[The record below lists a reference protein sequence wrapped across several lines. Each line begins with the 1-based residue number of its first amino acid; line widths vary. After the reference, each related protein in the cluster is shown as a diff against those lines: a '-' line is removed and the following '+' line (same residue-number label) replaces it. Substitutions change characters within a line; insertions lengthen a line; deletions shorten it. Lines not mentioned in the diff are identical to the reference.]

1 MDLGKS
7 KWILKK
13 CTLSDKSA
21 QKEFN
26 ITEKEIIKA
35 INDGKLQYREN
46 YIHGNPYIRLL
57 RDEVESFVNEKYGNK
72 YLKKQKLKNELK
84 EVQKELKNL
93 MARMNVLEKRK
104 IEIQKVLMNDI

>member
-7 KWILKK
+7 KWTLKK
-13 CTLSDKSA
+13 YTLSDKSA

-26 ITEKEIIKA
+26 INEKEIIKA

-57 RDEVESFVNEKYGNK
+57 RDEVESFVNEKYGNE
-72 YLKKQKLKNELK
+72 YLKKQKLKKELK

-93 MARMNVLEKRK
+93 RAQMNVLEKRK

>member
-7 KWILKK
+7 KWTLKK

-35 INDGKLQYREN
+35 INDGKLHYREN

-57 RDEVESFVNEKYGNK
+57 RDEVESFVNEKYGNE

-84 EVQKELKNL
+84 EIQKELKNL
-93 MARMNVLEKRK
+93 RARMNVLEKRK
-104 IEIQKVLMNDI
+104 IEIQKILMNDI

>member
-7 KWILKK
+7 KWTFKK

-26 ITEKEIIKA
+26 ITEKEIIEA

-46 YIHGNPYIRLL
+46 SIHGNPYIRLL
-57 RDEVESFVNEKYGNK
+57 RAEVESFVNEKYGNK
-72 YLKKQKLKNELK
+72 YLKKQKLKNDLK